1 MTSVSDC
8 FPLAGV
14 MNTLG
19 LGQAPRDQ
27 VSVYTA
33 DLGICYR

>member
-1 MTSVSDC
+1 MPSVSDC
-8 FPLAGV
+8 FPLASV

-27 VSVYTA
+27 VPVYTA
-33 DLGICYR
+33 DLGIRYR